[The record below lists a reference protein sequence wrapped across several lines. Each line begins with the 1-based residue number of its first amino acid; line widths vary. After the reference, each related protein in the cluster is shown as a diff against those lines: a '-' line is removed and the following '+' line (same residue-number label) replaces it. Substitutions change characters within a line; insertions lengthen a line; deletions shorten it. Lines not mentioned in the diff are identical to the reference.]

1 MGRTKA
7 GDVMDLRDT
16 IERLHN
22 EAISRIGE
30 ASSSAELEQVRVD
43 YLGRKGA
50 LTAILRGLADLP
62 PADRAAVGKV
72 ANEVQE
78 RLRAA
83 IEERA
88 AEIADLEHRLRL
100 EAEALD
106 VTLPGRHQRIGHR
119 HPLTQVFE
127 ELKAIFVG
135 MGFEVVDGPEVESYY
150 YNFEAL
156 NYPAEHPAMDEQD
169 SFYVAD
175 DILLRTQTSPMQIRV
190 MENREPPLRII
201 APGKVYRREAVSVR
215 LSHTFHQL
223 EGFAV
228 DRDITFAD
236 LKGTLALFVREFF
249 GPDTDIQF
257 RADFFPFTEPS
268 ADYSVTCGLCGG
280 AGCAVCKHSGWLEIG
295 GCGMIHP
302 NVLKVCGYD
311 PEEISGWAF
320 GLGVDRIAMRRFG
333 IDDIR
338 LLVDNDMR
346 FLDQF

>member
-1 MGRTKA
+1 MET
-7 GDVMDLRDT
+7 RDR
-16 IERLHN
+16 IRRLHE
-22 EAISRIGE
+22 EAVSRIVD
-30 ASSSAELEQVRVD
+30 ATSSAELEQVRVD

-50 LTAILRGLADLP
+50 LTGILRGLADLP
-62 PADRAAVGKV
+62 PADRPGLGKM

-83 IEERA
+83 LDERA
-88 AEIADLEHRLRL
+88 AEIAEEERQARLA
-100 EAEALD
+100 AEALD

-127 ELKAIFVG
+127 EMKSIFVG
-135 MGFEVVDGPEVESYY
+135 MGFEVVDGPEVEYY
-150 YNFEAL
+150 RYNFEAL
-156 NYPAEHPAMDEQD
+156 NYPEEHPAMDEQD

-175 DILLRTQTSPMQIRV
+175 GILLRTQTSPMQIRV
-190 MENREPPLRII
+190 MEEREPPLRII

-223 EGFAV
+223 EGYAV

-249 GPDTDIQF
+249 GAETDIQF

-268 ADYSVTCGLCGG
+268 ADYSVSCGLCEGS
-280 AGCAVCKHSGWLEIG
+280 GCAVCKHTGWLEIG
-295 GCGMIHP
+295 GCGLIHP
-302 NVLKVCGYD
+302 NVLSVCGYD
-311 PEEISGWAF
+311 PEQVSGWAF
-320 GLGVDRIAMRRFG
+320 GLGVDRIAMRRYG
-333 IDDIR
+333 IEDIR

-346 FLDQF
+346 FLEQF

>member
-1 MGRTKA
+1 
-7 GDVMDLRDT
+7 MDLRQQL
-16 IERLHN
+16 RHLHE
-22 EAISRIGE
+22 EAISRIST
-30 ASSSAELEQVRVD
+30 AITSAELEQVRVE

-50 LTAILRGLADLP
+50 LTAILRRLADLA
-62 PADRAAVGKV
+62 PAERPVVGKL
-72 ANEVQE
+72 ANEVQD
-78 RLRAA
+78 RLRGAL
-83 IEERA
+83 EERA
-88 AEIADLEHRLRL
+88 AEIADQERRSRL

-106 VTLPGRHQRIGHR
+106 ITLPGRRQRIGHR

-127 ELKAIFVG
+127 ELKSIFVG
-135 MGFEVVDGPEVESYY
+135 LGFEVVDGPEVEYY
-150 YNFEAL
+150 RYNFEAL
-156 NYPAEHPAMDEQD
+156 NYPPEHPALDEQD
-169 SFYVAD
+169 SFYIAD
-175 DILLRTQTSPMQIRV
+175 AVLLRTQTSPMQIRI
-190 MENREPPLRII
+190 MESRQPPLRII

-223 EGFAV
+223 EGYAV

-249 GPDTDIQF
+249 GPATDIQF

-268 ADYSVTCGLCGG
+268 ADYSVSCGLCAG
-280 AGCAVCKHSGWLEIG
+280 AGCAVCKHTGWLEIG

-302 NVLKVCGYD
+302 NVLRVCGYD
-311 PEEISGWAF
+311 PEQVSGWAF
-320 GLGVDRIAMRRFG
+320 GLGVDRIAMRRYG

>member
-1 MGRTKA
+1 
-7 GDVMDLRDT
+7 MDLRNMLR
-16 IERLHN
+16 RLHE
-22 EAISRIGE
+22 EAISRI
-30 ASSSAELEQVRVD
+30 ADATSSAELEQVRVD
-43 YLGRKGA
+43 YLGRKGV
-50 LTAILRGLADLP
+50 LTGILRGLGDLP
-62 PADRAAVGKV
+62 PAERPVAGKL

-88 AEIADLEHRLRL
+88 AEIAQDERRLRL

-106 VTLPGRHQRIGHR
+106 VTLPGRRQRIGRR

-127 ELKAIFVG
+127 EMKAIFVG
-135 MGFEVVDGPEVESYY
+135 MGFEVVDGPEVERYY

-169 SFYVAD
+169 SFYLAD

-190 MENREPPLRII
+190 MESRQPPLRII
-201 APGKVYRREAVSVR
+201 SPGKVYRREAVSVR

-223 EGFAV
+223 EGYAV
-228 DRDITFAD
+228 DKGITFAD

-268 ADYSVTCGLCGG
+268 ADYSVTCGLCAGS
-280 AGCAVCKHSGWLEIG
+280 GCAVCKHTGWLEIG

-302 NVLKVCGYD
+302 NVLRVCGYD

-320 GLGVDRIAMRRFG
+320 GLGVDRIAMRRYG

-346 FLDQF
+346 FLEQF

>member
-1 MGRTKA
+1 
-7 GDVMDLRDT
+7 MDIRDE
-16 IERLHN
+16 IRRLHE
-22 EAISRIGE
+22 EAVSRITD
-30 ASSSAELEQVRVD
+30 AASSAELEQVRVD
-43 YLGRKGA
+43 YLGRKGQ
-50 LTAILRGLADLP
+50 LTAILRGVADLP
-62 PADRAAVGKV
+62 PADRPAVGKL

-83 IEERA
+83 IEQRA
-88 AEIADLEHRLRL
+88 AEIAEEERRLRL
-100 EAEALD
+100 AAEALD

-127 ELKAIFVG
+127 EMKSIFVG
-135 MGFEVVDGPEVESYY
+135 LGFEVVDGPEVEYY
-150 YNFEAL
+150 RYNFEAL
-156 NYPAEHPAMDEQD
+156 NYPAEHPALDEQD
-169 SFYVAD
+169 SFYIAD
-175 DILLRTQTSPMQIRV
+175 DVLLRTQTSPMQIRI
-190 MENREPPLRII
+190 MESRQPPLRII

-223 EGFAV
+223 EGYAV

-249 GPDTDIQF
+249 GRDTEIQF

-268 ADYSVTCGLCGG
+268 ADYSVSCGLCGA
-280 AGCAVCKHSGWLEIG
+280 AGCAVCKHTGWLEIG

-302 NVLKVCGYD
+302 NVLRNCGYD
-311 PEEISGWAF
+311 PEQVSGWAF
-320 GLGVDRIAMRRFG
+320 GLGVDRIAMRRYG

-346 FLDQF
+346 FLEQF

>member
-1 MGRTKA
+1 
-7 GDVMDLRDT
+7 MDPRDM
-16 IERLHN
+16 IRRLHE
-22 EAISRIGE
+22 EAISRIGD
-30 ASSSAELEQVRVD
+30 ASSSADLEQVRVD

-50 LTAILRGLADLP
+50 LTGILRGLGDLSP
-62 PADRAAVGKV
+62 GERPGVGKF

-83 IEERA
+83 LDERAVTVAAEERQARLA
-88 AEIADLEHRLRL
+88 AD
-100 EAEALD
+100 ALD
-106 VTLPGRHQRIGHR
+106 VTLPGRCRRIGHR
-119 HPLTQVFE
+119 HPLTQVLE
-127 ELKAIFVG
+127 EMKGIFVG

-156 NYPAEHPAMDEQD
+156 NYPTEHPAMDEQD

-175 DILLRTQTSPMQIRV
+175 NILLRTQTSPMQIRV
-190 MENREPPLRII
+190 MESRQPPLRII

-223 EGFAV
+223 EGYTV

-236 LKGTLALFVREFF
+236 LKGTLALFVRELF
-249 GPDTDIQF
+249 GADTDIQF

-268 ADYSVTCGLCGG
+268 ADYSVTCGLCAG
-280 AGCAVCKHSGWLEIG
+280 AGCAVCKHTGWLEIG

-302 NVLKVCGYD
+302 NVLRTCGYD
-311 PEEISGWAF
+311 PEQVSGWAF
-320 GLGVDRIAMRRFG
+320 GLGVDRIAMRRYG

-346 FLDQF
+346 FLEQF

>member
-1 MGRTKA
+1 
-7 GDVMDLRDT
+7 MDPREQ
-16 IERLHN
+16 IRHLHQ
-22 EAISRIGE
+22 EAISRIS
-30 ASSSAELEQVRVD
+30 AAATSAELEQVRVE

-50 LTAILRGLADLP
+50 LTAILRRLADLA
-62 PADRAAVGKV
+62 PAERPVVGKL
-72 ANEVQE
+72 ANEVQD
-78 RLRAA
+78 RLRGAL
-83 IEERA
+83 EERA
-88 AEIADLEHRLRL
+88 AEIAEEERRARL

-119 HPLTQVFE
+119 HPLTRVFE
-127 ELKAIFVG
+127 ELKSIFVG
-135 MGFEVVDGPEVESYY
+135 LGFEVVDGPEVEYY
-150 YNFEAL
+150 RYNFEAL
-156 NYPAEHPAMDEQD
+156 NYPAEHPALDEQD
-169 SFYVAD
+169 SFYIAD

-190 MENREPPLRII
+190 MESRQPPLRII

-223 EGFAV
+223 EGYAV

-249 GPDTDIQF
+249 GPATDIQF

-268 ADYSVTCGLCGG
+268 ADYSVSCGLCAG
-280 AGCAVCKHSGWLEIG
+280 AGCAVCKHTGWLEIG

-302 NVLKVCGYD
+302 NVLRVCGYD
-311 PEEISGWAF
+311 PEQVSGWAF
-320 GLGVDRIAMRRFG
+320 GLGVDRIAMRRYG